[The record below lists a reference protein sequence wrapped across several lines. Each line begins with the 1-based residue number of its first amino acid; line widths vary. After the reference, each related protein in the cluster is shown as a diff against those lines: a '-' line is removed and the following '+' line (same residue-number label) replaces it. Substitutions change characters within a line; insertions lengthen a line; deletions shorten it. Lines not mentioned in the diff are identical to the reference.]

1 MSVISCAN
9 CNKKISSKLKECPH
23 CDVNLDADD
32 DGQPSVVSSNTNQKI
47 RQIANQNMIAIVL
60 FMVGIYVM
68 YNQSPAEGSLQLL
81 LAQVA
86 VAVAFIWYVVN
97 RIRHFIIKGEAKK
110 R

>member
-23 CDVNLDADD
+23 CDVSLDVDD
-32 DGQPSVVSSNTNQKI
+32 DGEPSVVSSNTNQKI

-60 FMVGIYVM
+60 FMAGIYIM
-68 YNQSPAEGSLQLL
+68 YFQSPSEGSLQLL
-81 LAQVA
+81 LSQGA
-86 VAVAFIWYVVN
+86 VGVSFIWYAVN
-97 RIRHFIIKGEAKK
+97 RIRHFIIKGAAKK

>member
-23 CDVNLDADD
+23 CDVSLDADD
-32 DGQPSVVSSNTNQKI
+32 DGEQSVVSSNINQQI
-47 RQIANQNMIAIVL
+47 RQLSNQNMIAIVL
-60 FMVGIYVM
+60 FMAGIYVM
-68 YNQSPAEGSLQLL
+68 YNQSPGEDSLQML

-86 VAVAFIWYVVN
+86 VGVAFIWYVVN
-97 RIRHFIIKGEAKK
+97 RIRHFIIKGTAKK